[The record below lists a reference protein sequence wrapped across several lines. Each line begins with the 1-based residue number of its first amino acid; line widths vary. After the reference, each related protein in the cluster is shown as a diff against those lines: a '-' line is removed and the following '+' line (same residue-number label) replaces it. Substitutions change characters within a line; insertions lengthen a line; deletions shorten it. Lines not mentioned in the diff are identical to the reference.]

1 LLRPRRRSKHAATA
15 GKDVALSG
23 FAVGENRQWQEG
35 SAQADAAI
43 DRLDEQ
49 LRRWGK
55 PKGADVAAN

>member
-1 LLRPRRRSKHAATA
+1 VRPRRRSKYAAA
-15 GKDVALSG
+15 GKDVALFG

-35 SAQADAAI
+35 PAQADAAI

-49 LRRWGK
+49 LGQWGK